1 MISAEYVDKLRS
13 EIGNNFSEVQAEIE
27 ALLNFANGV
36 PQYMDGITEEI
47 EKPTI
52 KTEWLKKKTR

>member
-1 MISAEYVDKLRS
+1 MDDKRIELLRS
-13 EIGNNFSEVQAEIE
+13 DKEINLELEDEID
-27 ALLNFANGV
+27 AWKRFVKSL
-36 PQYMDGITEEI
+36 PQSIDDIKNTL

>member
-1 MISAEYVDKLRS
+1 MHSVEYVDKLRAEKETDS
-13 EIGNNFSEVQAEIE
+13 ETQAEIE
-27 ALLNFANGV
+27 ALLNFMNDV
-36 PQYMDGITEEI
+36 PQYMDGITGEI

>member
-1 MISAEYVDKLRS
+1 MDDKRIELLHS
-13 EIGNNFSEVQAEIE
+13 DKEINLELEDEID
-27 ALLNFANGV
+27 AWKRFVKSL
-36 PQYMDGITEEI
+36 PQSIDDIRNTL

>member
-1 MISAEYVDKLRS
+1 MNSEYVDKLRAEKEIDS
-13 EIGNNFSEVQAEIE
+13 ETQAEIE
-27 ALLNFANGV
+27 ALLNFMNDV
-36 PQYMDGITEEI
+36 PQYMDGITGDI

>member
-1 MISAEYVDKLRS
+1 MDDKRIELLRS
-13 EIGNNFSEVQAEIE
+13 DEGINLELEDE
-27 ALLNFANGV
+27 ADAWKQLFESL
-36 PQYMDGITEEI
+36 PQSIDDIRNML

>member
-1 MISAEYVDKLRS
+1 MHSAEYVDKLRAEKETDS
-13 EIGNNFSEVQAEIE
+13 ETQAEIE
-27 ALLNFANGV
+27 ALLNFMNDV
-36 PQYMDGITEEI
+36 PQYMDGIAGDS

>member
-1 MISAEYVDKLRS
+1 MHSAEYVDKLRAEKETDS
-13 EIGNNFSEVQAEIE
+13 ETQAEIE
-27 ALLNFANGV
+27 ALLNFANSV
-36 PQYMDGITEEI
+36 PQYMDGITGEI

>member
-1 MISAEYVDKLRS
+1 MHSAEYVDKLRA
-13 EIGNNFSEVQAEIE
+13 EKETDAETQAEIE
-27 ALLNFANGV
+27 ALLNFMNGV
-36 PQYMDGITEEI
+36 PQYLGDIAVET

>member
-1 MISAEYVDKLRS
+1 MDDKRIERLRS
-13 EIGNNFSEVQAEIE
+13 DKEINLELEDE
-27 ALLNFANGV
+27 ADAWERFVKSL
-36 PQYMDGITEEI
+36 PQSIDDIRNTL

>member
-1 MISAEYVDKLRS
+1 MDDKR
-13 EIGNNFSEVQAEIE
+13 IE
-27 ALLNFANGV
+27 RLCSDEGINLELEDVTDAWKRFAKSL
-36 PQYMDGITEEI
+36 PQSIDDIRNTL

>member
-1 MISAEYVDKLRS
+1 MDDKRIERLHSDEEINLELEDVADAWKRFVKS
-13 EIGNNFSEVQAEIE
+13 LPQSIDDIGNT
-27 ALLNFANGV
+27 L
-36 PQYMDGITEEI
+36 

>member
-1 MISAEYVDKLRS
+1 MDDKRIERLRS
-13 EIGNNFSEVQAEIE
+13 DKEINLELEDVADAWKRFVKRYTN
-27 ALLNFANGV
+27 
-36 PQYMDGITEEI
+36 DITGEI

>member
-1 MISAEYVDKLRS
+1 MHSAEYVDKLRAEKETDS
-13 EIGNNFSEVQAEIE
+13 ETQAEIE
-27 ALLNFANGV
+27 ALLNFMNDV
-36 PQYMDGITEEI
+36 PQYMDGITGEI

>member
-1 MISAEYVDKLRS
+1 MDSEYVDKLLA
-13 EIGNNFSEVQAEIE
+13 EKETDPETQAEIE

-36 PQYMDGITEEI
+36 PQYMDGITVEI
-47 EKPTI
+47 EKSTI

>member
-1 MISAEYVDKLRS
+1 MHSAEYVDKLRAEKETDS
-13 EIGNNFSEVQAEIE
+13 ETQAEIE
-27 ALLNFANGV
+27 ALLNFMNDA
-36 PQYMDGITEEI
+36 PQYMDGISNTL

>member
-1 MISAEYVDKLRS
+1 MNSEYVDKLRA
-13 EIGNNFSEVQAEIE
+13 EKETDAETQAEIE
-27 ALLNFANGV
+27 ALLNFMNGV
-36 PQYMDGITEEI
+36 PQYMDGIAGET

>member
-1 MISAEYVDKLRS
+1 MNSEYVDKLRAEKETDS
-13 EIGNNFSEVQAEIE
+13 ETKAEIE
-27 ALLNFANGV
+27 ALLNFMNDV
-36 PQYMDGITEEI
+36 PQYMDGITGDS

>member
-1 MISAEYVDKLRS
+1 MHSAEYVDKLRAEKETDS
-13 EIGNNFSEVQAEIE
+13 ETQAEIE
-27 ALLNFANGV
+27 ALLNFMNDA
-36 PQYMDGITEEI
+36 PRYMDGITGEI

>member
-1 MISAEYVDKLRS
+1 MNSEYVDKLRTEKETDS
-13 EIGNNFSEVQAEIE
+13 ETKAEIE
-27 ALLNFANGV
+27 ALLNFMNGV
-36 PQYMDGITEEI
+36 PQYMDGITGDS

>member
-1 MISAEYVDKLRS
+1 MDDKRIERLRS
-13 EIGNNFSEVQAEIE
+13 DKEINLELEDVTDEWKRFVKS
-27 ALLNFANGV
+27 L
-36 PQYMDGITEEI
+36 PHTDDITGEI

>member
-1 MISAEYVDKLRS
+1 MDDKRIERLRS
-13 EIGNNFSEVQAEIE
+13 DKGINLELEDEADAWERLTKSLPQSIGDIRNT
-27 ALLNFANGV
+27 L
-36 PQYMDGITEEI
+36 

>member
-1 MISAEYVDKLRS
+1 MNSEYVDKLRAEKETDS
-13 EIGNNFSEVQAEIE
+13 ETQAEIE
-27 ALLNFANGV
+27 ALLNFMNDA
-36 PQYMDGITEEI
+36 PQYMDGITGDS

>member
-1 MISAEYVDKLRS
+1 MNSEYVDKLRAEKETDS
-13 EIGNNFSEVQAEIE
+13 ETQAEIE
-27 ALLNFANGV
+27 ALLNFMNDV
-36 PQYMDGITEEI
+36 PQYMDGITGEI

>member
-1 MISAEYVDKLRS
+1 MDDKRIEMLRS
-13 EIGNNFSEVQAEIE
+13 NKEINLELEDTTDAWKRFVKS
-27 ALLNFANGV
+27 L
-36 PQYMDGITEEI
+36 PQSIDDIRNML

>member
-1 MISAEYVDKLRS
+1 MDDKRIERLRS
-13 EIGNNFSEVQAEIE
+13 DEGVNLELEDVTDAWKRFAES
-27 ALLNFANGV
+27 L
-36 PQYMDGITEEI
+36 PQSIDDIRNTL